1 MNICNF
7 YAGMEKDNIP
17 SLKSFLS
24 CGFKI
29 INENEKYYKVK
40 LNIEELKKPNN
51 IEKVTVETFD

>member
-1 MNICNF
+1 
-7 YAGMEKDNIP
+7 MEKDNIP